1 VADLKGDFKV
11 LFHDRHGDFYCWLN
25 TAMIGTRQ
33 FLETK
38 ELDWFDRVS
47 LNLYRWYQVIRQSQ
61 VRSICFRCRRSF
73 YSAKWPNWTV
83 ARAYDP

>member
-38 ELDWFDRVS
+38 ELDWFDRVG
-47 LNLYRWYQVIRQSQ
+47 LIRSR
-61 VRSICFRCRRSF
+61 VVLVLWILFLFSNAWCALDF
-73 YSAKWPNWTV
+73 
-83 ARAYDP
+83 

>member
-1 VADLKGDFKV
+1 MADLKGDFKV

-38 ELDWFDRVS
+38 ELDWFDRVG
-47 LNLYRWYQVIRQSQ
+47 LILLVLWKD
-61 VRSICFRCRRSF
+61 F
-73 YSAKWPNWTV
+73 SAQMRGVFWIFKGMFTSWLKQL
-83 ARAYDP
+83 